1 MMAVVS
7 ISLFFIY
14 IFCLWSLYQGVTRA
28 QKLVCLLRKTI
39 LINSQVSEHYFMDF
53 LEKGECFGLTHSLGC
68 VYPTLYIIRLLGRV
82 YHFSLLICY
91 PCPVRYMHVEKKSQG
106 DYNTWEKFPWQYLA
120 RANYT
125 YSML

>member
-82 YHFSLLICY
+82 YHFTFLICY
-91 PCPVRYMHVEKKSQG
+91 MVRIIAGSRRIKIFLMISILKLV
-106 DYNTWEKFPWQYLA
+106 
-120 RANYT
+120 
-125 YSML
+125 

>member
-53 LEKGECFGLTHSLGC
+53 LEKRECFGLTHSLGC

-91 PCPVRYMHVEKKSQG
+91 PCPFITR
-106 DYNTWEKFPWQYLA
+106 NTFGLVSA
-120 RANYT
+120 RSYKIVVVGNNR
-125 YSML
+125 LVG